1 MVSYAGLDVSLETVA
16 VCVVDGDG
24 AGLWRGKCVAEPE
37 AIAVLLA
44 DKAPGLARVTLET
57 GALSGWLYRELRRRD
72 VPVVCVDARHAKAVL
87 MQRLNK
93 TDAIDAQGLAELA
106 RVGWFKAVQP
116 KSEPAQL
123 VATLIASCSRLIK
136 MRADLVNQIRG
147 LLKPFGLRPGKVH
160 GATLAA
166 RVRELI
172 ADRGLLEE
180 VILRLLQLWDDLQ
193 RQIVALHQRLLTIVH
208 GAGACRRLL
217 AVPGIGPVT
226 ALAFRTAVDWPD
238 RFQHAR
244 AVGAWLGLT
253 PRRQQSGQTDRQGR
267 ISKRGDPLLRSYLF
281 EAAMIMLYRQQRPSA
296 LRSWGL
302 ALARRLGRKRAVTA
316 VARKLAV
323 VMLRLLKDT
332 TSFQPRPEAIA

>member
-16 VCVVDGDG
+16 ICVVDGDG

-44 DKAPGLARVTLET
+44 DKAPGPRT
-57 GALSGWLYRELRRRD
+57 GDPRDRRAAGWLYRELRRRD

-123 VATLIASCSRLIK
+123 VATLIAARSRLIK

-147 LLKPFGLRPGKVH
+147 LLKPFGLRPGQVH

-208 GAGACRRLL
+208 CDGACRRLL